1 SGLTKCSCCG
11 GGFSQ
16 ISATLIGCS
25 TARNKGTCDN
35 RLNIRRDE
43 LEARVLTALR
53 TKLVD
58 PELFAHFCEVFTQEM
73 NRLRVEGRAG
83 IATAEAEIARI
94 DREIDTLVNMIL
106 KGGAADA
113 INAKLLTLESR
124 KREMQRFLAEAQE
137 PPPMLH
143 PSMAL
148 QYRRRV
154 QQLYDALHGDDE
166 ERRIEAAEVLRTL
179 VDTIILTPLNGK
191 LEIDVQ

>member
-1 SGLTKCSCCG
+1 
-11 GGFSQ
+11 
-16 ISATLIGCS
+16 
-25 TARNKGTCDN
+25 
-35 RLNIRRDE
+35 
-43 LEARVLTALR
+43 VLTALR

-83 IATAEAEIARI
+83 IATTEAEIARI

-124 KREMQRFLAEAQE
+124 KWELQRFLAEAQE

-154 QQLYDALHGDDE
+154 QQLYDALQGDDE
-166 ERRIEAAEVLRTL
+166 ERRVEAAEVLRTL
-179 VDTIILTPLNGK
+179 VDKIILTPLNGK
-191 LEIDVQ
+191 LEIDVQGDLAGILAISVQSKNPAALATGAQVKMVAGTGFEPVTFRL